1 MEIRRQ
7 TPGSTDTYS
16 PTSAFNHHDTEE
28 PVRPLGT
35 LDRIALRPE
44 QTAGAVVYRRPA
56 QDSLRVDRCPRA
68 ASARSPY
75 ALGLAVACG
84 SEFWADHVI
93 GRTSRATVTG
103 VRLTRG
109 TMHFDPTRSLAVL
122 GLAPTPAPRVAG
134 RCGRLAPPD
143 RADRRIGGRDRAPWS

>member
-1 MEIRRQ
+1 MTRKSQSDAWERWIVSCCGLNKRLERSFTVGLLGILSELTGVPVPRR
-7 TPGSTDTYS
+7 
-16 PTSAFNHHDTEE
+16 
-28 PVRPLGT
+28 
-35 LDRIALRPE
+35 
-44 QTAGAVVYRRPA
+44 
-56 QDSLRVDRCPRA
+56 RV
-68 ASARSPY
+68 PY

-93 GRTSRATVTG
+93 GRTPRATVTG
-103 VRLTRG
+103 VRLTRR

-143 RADRRIGGRDRAPWS
+143 RAGRRIGGRDRADHAPDRTRSG